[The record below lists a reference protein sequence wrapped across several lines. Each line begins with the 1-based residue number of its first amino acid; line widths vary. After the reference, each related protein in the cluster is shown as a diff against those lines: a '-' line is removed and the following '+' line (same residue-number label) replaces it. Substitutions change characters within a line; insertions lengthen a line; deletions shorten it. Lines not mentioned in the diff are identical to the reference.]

1 MVTPLVPRDSGQTGP
16 EEGTVTLS
24 PLEQRLLKAHALL
37 KAFTLMEGL
46 GIEKIADEP
55 IGTFILE
62 SIKAVSDQLPKG
74 LQRGRI
80 RELTEKIER
89 LIDWNA
95 LNPSHDD
102 GEEDYGEFLGG

>member
-1 MVTPLVPRDSGQTGP
+1 MERPLDPRDSGTTGP

-46 GIEKIADEP
+46 GIETIAGEP

-74 LQRGRI
+74 LQRGKVH
-80 RELTEKIER
+80 ELTAKIER

-95 LNPSHDD
+95 LNPSRDS

>member
-1 MVTPLVPRDSGQTGP
+1 MERPPVPRNSGQTGP
-16 EEGTVTLS
+16 EEETVTLS
-24 PLEQRLLKAHALL
+24 PLEQRLLKAHVLL

-62 SIKAVSDQLPKG
+62 SIKAVSDQMPKG
-74 LQRGRI
+74 LQRGKVH
-80 RELTEKIER
+80 ELTEKIER
-89 LIDWNA
+89 LIDWHT
-95 LNPSHDD
+95 LNPSRES